1 MKLKC
6 YELSQMLGGD
16 SHGYI
21 LDGKG
26 YIFKSG
32 KDVKLHF
39 DKIVTPEFEEK
50 TLDFLRRKGLSVI
63 PDTIPT
69 DGYYTVE
76 W

>member
-6 YELSQMLGGD
+6 YELSQMLGVD
-16 SHGYI
+16 SHGHI

-32 KDVKLHF
+32 KDVKIRFVDVGNPKL
-39 DKIVTPEFEEK
+39 EQN
-50 TLDFLRRKGLSVI
+50 TLDFLRSKGFKCI

-69 DGYYTVE
+69 DGYYTV
-76 W
+76 

>member
-16 SHGYI
+16 SHGHI

-32 KDVKLHF
+32 KDVKIRFVDVGNPKL
-39 DKIVTPEFEEK
+39 EQN
-50 TLDFLRRKGLSVI
+50 TLDFLRSKGLKCL